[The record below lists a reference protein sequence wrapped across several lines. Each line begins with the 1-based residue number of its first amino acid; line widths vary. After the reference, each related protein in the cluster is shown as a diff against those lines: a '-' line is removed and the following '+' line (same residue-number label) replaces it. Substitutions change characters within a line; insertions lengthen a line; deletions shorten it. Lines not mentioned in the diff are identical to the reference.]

1 MFRADAEILSE
12 APAAI
17 GGDPL
22 GTWEA
27 DRVALQAYAPP
38 DLLSA
43 ISGLSFSGRVS
54 GRVTLSPDGSYEAGY
69 ILSVSL
75 SFSLFGIPIQT
86 DYEDTARSEGIYRLE
101 EPLLILENIPT
112 PGVRDTFS
120 YSAEE
125 DTLRLIQTVPLGE
138 FEDLVSDLVAE
149 TGPPLGILRMTRKEG
164 EADGPITADFDNSG
178 KVDFIDFLG
187 FVLRFGTQS
196 GEIDYDETFDLNH
209 NDEVDFLDFLDFARQ
224 FGRVA

>member
-1 MFRADAEILSE
+1 M
-12 APAAI
+12 
-17 GGDPL
+17 
-22 GTWEA
+22 
-27 DRVALQAYAPP
+27 QAYASP

-86 DYEDTARSEGIYRLE
+86 DYEDTARSAGTYRLE

-120 YSAEE
+120 YSAGE

-149 TGPPLGILRMTRKEG
+149 TAPPQGILRMTRQGG
-164 EADGPITADFDNSG
+164 EEKDTITADFDDSG

-187 FVLRFGTQS
+187 FVLRFGTRL
-196 GEIDYDETFDLNH
+196 GEIHYDERFDLNH
-209 NDEVDFLDFLDFARQ
+209 NEAVDFLDFLDFARQ